1 MWTLINMKVTK
12 HFSRFENGFAIVFN
26 NGWLVDAA
34 FGTENY
40 CQNGRSYHIS
50 DPPEMLESED
60 CETCITDDE
69 GKDRT
74 YEIGHCLGLRV
85 DGNKNDPISVLP
97 YLHFNDWL
105 RIVDYVNAIPPRK

>member
-1 MWTLINMKVTK
+1 MKVTK
-12 HFSRFENGFAIVFN
+12 HFSRFESGFAIVFD
-26 NGWLVDAA
+26 NGWLVDAS

-40 CQNGRSYHIS
+40 CQNRRTYEIN

-60 CETCITDDE
+60 CETCITDDV

-85 DGNKNDPISVLP
+85 DGNKLDPISVLP
-97 YLHFNDWL
+97 YLNFND
-105 RIVDYVNAIPPRK
+105 

>member
-1 MWTLINMKVTK
+1 MMNK
-12 HFSRFENGFAIVFN
+12 HFSRFGNGFAILFN

-40 CQNGRSYHIS
+40 CQNRRTYYIGN
-50 DPPEMLESED
+50 PPEMLESED

-74 YEIGHCLGLRV
+74 YEVGHALGLRV
-85 DGNKNDPISVLP
+85 DGNEHDPICVLP
-97 YLHFNDWL
+97 YLSFNDWM
-105 RIVDYVNAIPPRK
+105 RIIMYVDAIPQREKNGC